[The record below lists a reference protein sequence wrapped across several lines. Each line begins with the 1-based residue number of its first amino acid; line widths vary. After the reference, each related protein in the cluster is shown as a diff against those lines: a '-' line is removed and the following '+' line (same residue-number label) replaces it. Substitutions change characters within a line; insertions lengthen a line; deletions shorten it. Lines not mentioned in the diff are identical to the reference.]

1 MIWPLNTGACNDTNT
16 GKACSV
22 EGKQCIARAL
32 YGINNEIY
40 GRCGFSGFHYYRVV
54 GDDVRMHARREE
66 WLLTSVV
73 WPCGTSRCLSP
84 VELRVVCVCLNLLR
98 ILLVHQTFQNKSGL
112 SNPQYWWFSN
122 LLYILL
128 LIYIYFLNP
137 KSSFIDIGLISH
149 HFHFLQATKSCN

>member
-1 MIWPLNTGACNDTNT
+1 MTPIQ

-54 GDDVRMHARREE
+54 GDDVRMHARREG

-73 WPCGTSRCLSP
+73 WSCGTSRCLSP
-84 VELRVVCVCLNLLR
+84 VELRVVCVFEFVTHFACP
-98 ILLVHQTFQNKSGL
+98 
-112 SNPQYWWFSN
+112 SN
-122 LLYILL
+122 
-128 LIYIYFLNP
+128 
-137 KSSFIDIGLISH
+137 IS
-149 HFHFLQATKSCN
+149 K